1 MTRRSVEALADA
13 LNAAAARYL
22 VAGGLA
28 VVAHGYVRLTADV
41 DLLLDL
47 DAGNLR
53 AALGALE
60 GLGYRPRAPVALGD
74 FVDPATRAVW
84 IRDKGLVVFSLFSP
98 VHPMTEVDIFVEP
111 PIDFAA
117 AYERAVRLP
126 LGAGIVAPF
135 VSLGDLIAMKRAAAR
150 PQDLIDIEHLGR
162 LRKDDA

>member
-1 MTRRSVEALADA
+1 MTRRSVEALVDA

-41 DLLLDL
+41 DLVLDL
-47 DAGNLR
+47 EEGNLR

-60 GLGYRPRAPVALGD
+60 SLGYRPRAPVALGD
-74 FVDPATRAVW
+74 FVDPATRAAW
-84 IRDKGLVVFSLFSP
+84 MRDKDLVVFSLFSP
-98 VHPMTEVDIFVEP
+98 AHPMTEVDIFVEP
-111 PIDFAA
+111 PIAFAA
-117 AYERAVRLP
+117 AYERAARLAV
-126 LGAGIVAPF
+126 GAGIVAPF
-135 VSLGDLIAMKRAAAR
+135 VSLDDLIAMKRAAAR